1 MKTIFLI
8 LTIFFGL
15 YGAAFVIVYGIRP
28 AILGTLESYSIFQ
41 VSLSIPFFL
50 IAVFFRWRGSKRD
63 WNDDFFYL
71 LFKLF
76 SKKGNQVKNSMKDQV
91 NKTKNRIRD
100 EIN

>member
-1 MKTIFLI
+1 MKTVFLI

-28 AILGTLESYSIFQ
+28 AILGTWESYSIFQ

-76 SKKGNQVKNSMKDQV
+76 SKKGNQVKNSIKEQL

-100 EIN
+100 EID